1 MNKSTKFNKKKKKKE
16 KRKKA
21 SSNILGVFVAFFS
34 LLFSNCLQYRKNR
47 KLIGRNE
54 KGRCNLNPRTQKFD
68 TLCHFSKRT
77 QKIFQP
83 RQGTESGDP
92 GYEDDHDDEEKGVV
106 LSLPRSVIELRRW
119 KRRRWF
125 QKSEPDFGGFLQI
138 LVCSE
143 SETVRDRVG

>member
-1 MNKSTKFNKKKKKKE
+1 MNKSTKFKKKKKKQ
-16 KRKKA
+16 KA

-34 LLFSNCLQYRKNR
+34 LLFSNCLQYRKNK

-92 GYEDDHDDEEKGVV
+92 GYEDEEKGAV
-106 LSLPRSVIELRRW
+106 LSLLRSAIEGVR
-119 KRRRWF
+119 K
-125 QKSEPDFGGFLQI
+125 EDGFRNQNLILEAFFNSSDSCLQ
-138 LVCSE
+138 
-143 SETVRDRVG
+143 

>member
-1 MNKSTKFNKKKKKKE
+1 MNNSTKFKKKKKKQ
-16 KRKKA
+16 KA

-68 TLCHFSKRT
+68 TLCHFSMRT

-83 RQGTESGDP
+83 GQGTESGDP

-106 LSLPRSVIELRRW
+106 LSLLRSVIE
-119 KRRRWF
+119 
-125 QKSEPDFGGFLQI
+125 GGREEDGFRNQNLILEAFFRFLFA
-138 LVCSE
+138 
-143 SETVRDRVG
+143 VRVRL

>member
-1 MNKSTKFNKKKKKKE
+1 MHTNTP
-16 KRKKA
+16 KA

-83 RQGTESGDP
+83 GQGTESGDP

-106 LSLPRSVIELRRW
+106 FSLLRSVIEGGREE
-119 KRRRWF
+119 KMV
-125 QKSEPDFGGFLQI
+125 SEI
-138 LVCSE
+138 R
-143 SETVRDRVG
+143 T